1 LRKRKRDDEEQ
12 KRRLDIKAKAK
23 MLKGRKGK
31 TQDKDTIAAKK
42 IIMPE
47 VFISNNMKQQRN
59 YV

>member
-31 TQDKDTIAAKK
+31 TQDKDTLAAKK

-47 VFISNNMKQQRN
+47 VFISNNMK
-59 YV
+59 